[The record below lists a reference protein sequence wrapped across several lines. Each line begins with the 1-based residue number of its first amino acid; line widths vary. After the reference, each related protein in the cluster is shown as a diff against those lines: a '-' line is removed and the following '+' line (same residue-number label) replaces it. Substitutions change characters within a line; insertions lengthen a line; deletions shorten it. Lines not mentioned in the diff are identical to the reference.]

1 MTGESMADTARPE
14 RTVPP
19 EHANHLRPSVPVPFP
34 LLAPGDATVHSL
46 RSVKKNGSRANGKRE
61 PGLVKDSL
69 FTVKR
74 GDTLHVIS
82 ENYFYKTGPYYTI
95 LSHELEGEKV
105 RPSSTDILDAYVVP
119 ICLER
124 AKLAGIPVCEWEIS
138 QAYVPLPSI
147 IYGLNY
153 FATTSDFF
161 AVSDAGHAKE
171 VIKHVTNKGK
181 YPFCYQKIPED
192 ATIHSCP
199 AIFGKTNDA
208 CSIVAPI
215 AERIYEV
222 FSMPLVRMIMVRTR
236 NRYEL
241 SSLSPMRYSQL
252 TDTDR
257 ALLSAYISHQEF
269 L

>member
-1 MTGESMADTARPE
+1 MTSDDNIGLSEPAKS
-14 RTVPP
+14 VPLDP
-19 EHANHLRPSVPVPFP
+19 PAHLRPSVPVPFP
-34 LLAPGDATVHSL
+34 LPLTKMISGLPRASQ
-46 RSVKKNGSRANGKRE
+46 KKNGVRMNGKRD

-69 FTVKR
+69 FSVKR

-82 ENYFYKTGPYYTI
+82 ENYFYKTEPYYTI
-95 LSHELEGEKV
+95 LNHELAGKNV
-105 RPSSTDILDAYVVP
+105 RPSSTDILDAYIVP

-124 AKLAGIPVCEWEIS
+124 AKLAGIPVCDWEIS

-161 AVSDAGHAKE
+161 EVSDAEHAKE
-171 VIKHVTNKGK
+171 VIKHVTNKGR
-181 YPFCYQKIPED
+181 YPFCYQRITED

-199 AIFGKTNDA
+199 AIFGKTNNA
-208 CSIVAPI
+208 CSVVAPI
-215 AERIYEV
+215 AEKIYET
-222 FSMPLVRMIMVRTR
+222 FSMPLVRMIMVRTG
-236 NRYEL
+236 NHYEL

-252 TDTDR
+252 TDADR
-257 ALLSAYISHQEF
+257 TLLSAYIAHQEF

>member
-1 MTGESMADTARPE
+1 MTDSATDHGNPAKPAHG
-14 RTVPP
+14 
-19 EHANHLRPSVPVPFP
+19 EHAVHLKPTVAEPFP
-34 LLAPGDATVHSL
+34 LLPPHETTPLLRASL
-46 RSVKKNGSRANGKRE
+46 PKKNGAKTSGKRE
-61 PGLVKDSL
+61 AGLVKDSL

-82 ENYFYKTGPYYTI
+82 ENYFYKTEPYYTI
-95 LSHELEGEKV
+95 LNAELEGKKV
-105 RPSSTDILDAYVVP
+105 RPSSIDILDAYVVP

-161 AVSDAGHAKE
+161 AVSDAEHAKE

-181 YPFCYQKIPED
+181 YPFCYQKIGEG

-199 AIFGKTNDA
+199 AIFGKTSDA

-215 AERIYEV
+215 AEKIYET
-222 FSMPLVRMIMVRTR
+222 FSIPLVRMIMVRNG

-241 SSLSPMRYSQL
+241 SSLSPMRYSQMS
-252 TDTDR
+252 DADR
-257 ALLSAYISHQEF
+257 TLLSAYIAHQEF

>member
-1 MTGESMADTARPE
+1 MDNSQTGSQAPKPVQSD
-14 RTVPP
+14 
-19 EHANHLRPSVPVPFP
+19 HAGQVRPSEPVPFP
-34 LLAPGDATVHSL
+34 VPMPDTARVDRHNSP
-46 RSVKKNGSRANGKRE
+46 KKNGTRGNGKRDT
-61 PGLVKDSL
+61 GLVKDAL
-69 FTVKR
+69 FTVRR

-82 ENYFYKTGPYYTI
+82 ENYFYKTEPYYTI
-95 LSHELEGEKV
+95 LNAELNGEKV
-105 RPSSTDILDAYVVP
+105 RPSSVDILDAYIVP

-138 QAYVPLPSI
+138 QAYVPLPAI
-147 IYGLNY
+147 VYGLNY

-161 AVSDAGHAKE
+161 AVSDAEHAKE

-181 YPFCYQKIPED
+181 YPFCYQKMGEG

-199 AIFGKTNDA
+199 AVFGQTNGA
-208 CSIVAPI
+208 CSVVAPV
-215 AERIYEV
+215 ARMIYEL
-222 FSMPLVRMIMVRTR
+222 FSIPLVRMIMVRTG

-252 TDTDR
+252 TDADR
-257 ALLSAYISHQEF
+257 SLLSAYIANQEF

>member
-1 MTGESMADTARPE
+1 
-14 RTVPP
+14 
-19 EHANHLRPSVPVPFP
+19 
-34 LLAPGDATVHSL
+34 
-46 RSVKKNGSRANGKRE
+46 VKANGKRAAA
-61 PGLVKDSL
+61 LVKDSL

-82 ENYFYKTGPYYTI
+82 ENYFYKTEPYYTI
-95 LSHELEGEKV
+95 LSHELEGKNV
-105 RPSSTDILDAYVVP
+105 RPSSIDILDAYVVP

-161 AVSDAGHAKE
+161 LVSDAEHAKE

-181 YPFCYQKIPED
+181 YPFCYQKIEED

-199 AIFGKTNDA
+199 AIFGKTSDL
-208 CSIVAPI
+208 CSVVAPI
-215 AERIYEV
+215 AAKIYET
-222 FSMPLVRMIMVRTR
+222 FSMPLVRMIMVRTG

-252 TDTDR
+252 TDEDR
-257 ALLSAYISHQEF
+257 ALLSAYIDNQEF

>member
-1 MTGESMADTARPE
+1 MTDDIMGDSAQPAKPAQSDHPA
-14 RTVPP
+14 
-19 EHANHLRPSVPVPFP
+19 HLRPSVPEPFP
-34 LLAPGDATVHSL
+34 LPLPRTVHVLPGAFL
-46 RSVKKNGSRANGKRE
+46 RKGGVRTNGRRD

-74 GDTLHVIS
+74 GDTLHIIS
-82 ENYFYKTGPYYTI
+82 ENYFYKTEPYYTI
-95 LSHELEGEKV
+95 LNHELEGEKV

-161 AVSDAGHAKE
+161 AVSDAEHAKE

-181 YPFCYQKIPED
+181 YPFCYQRIGEE

-208 CSIVAPI
+208 CSVVAPI
-215 AERIYEV
+215 AEKIYET
-222 FSMPLVRMIMVRTR
+222 FSMPLVRMIMVRTG

-241 SSLSPMRYSQL
+241 SSLSPMRYSQM
-252 TDTDR
+252 TDADR
-257 ALLSAYISHQEF
+257 ALLLAYIAHQEF